1 MKERRRYERFNL
13 ILPVQVEMITSP
25 PAQEKRI
32 LHLHTKNISAGGAY
46 LIPVTLLPQG
56 SEVKTDLV
64 IHSEKIKKLTGKQA
78 HLSMRAKVLRTE
90 AEGMAIAF
98 SKAYTLTSH

>member
-1 MKERRRYERFNL
+1 
-13 ILPVQVEMITSP
+13 MITP
-25 PAQEKRI
+25 APAPAQEKRI

-64 IHSEKIKKLTGKQA
+64 IHAEKIKKLTGKQA
-78 HLSMRAKVLRTE
+78 HLSIRAKVLRTE
-90 AEGMAIAF
+90 AEGMAITF